1 MCFFLARPGREELIP
16 VWGAEEF
23 TLHFTLNVLF
33 PFQLFPGCW
42 GRRILM
48 FGVHRT
54 WPRLSL
60 CRGGSG
66 CAGMGNVPPNA
77 PFVVSVQAQRGLCS
91 PRPSQCSLCH
101 LFHIRNGIFLL
112 FSIPVHLIHIL
123 NHFSPLSAA
132 APEPLYDK
140 FFIFITQVPP
150 FPLLLSPSGNPL
162 PNSGRSLRK
171 QR

>member
-1 MCFFLARPGREELIP
+1 MWSFLARPGREELK
-16 VWGAEEF
+16 
-23 TLHFTLNVLF
+23 
-33 PFQLFPGCW
+33 
-42 GRRILM
+42 
-48 FGVHRT
+48 FGVHRNCL
-54 WPRLSL
+54 PLQGRIRHLGV
-60 CRGGSG
+60 CRE
-66 CAGMGNVPPNA
+66 GNVPPNA
-77 PFVVSVQAQRGLCS
+77 PSGVSVQPQRGLCS

-112 FSIPVHLIHIL
+112 FSVPVHLIHIL

-162 PNSGRSLRK
+162 PNSGCSLRK